1 MSKSFRSFCR
11 SINNC
16 RAGRKVTTR
25 KRSNFERGGED
36 RFPEITTWAAAFVI
50 PRQNNV
56 TIFESFFAFRNRTCR
71 SFYRWHVV
79 AFFFPLWIPSSEEV
93 PCSPVSAP
101 RRNVQSEIGAVG
113 SRSAQTSIKLC
124 RRSVLSI
131 VQKWLA
137 CCRWGDSIECGVWI
151 VPSGV

>member
-36 RFPEITTWAAAFVI
+36 RFPEITTRAAAFVI

-79 AFFFPLWIPSSEEV
+79 AFFPPSEFRVPKKSLVLRCQPLGGMFNL
-93 PCSPVSAP
+93 
-101 RRNVQSEIGAVG
+101 RL
-113 SRSAQTSIKLC
+113 AQ
-124 RRSVLSI
+124 SVL
-131 VQKWLA
+131 VQRKLQLNFVVEV
-137 CCRWGDSIECGVWI
+137 CYR
-151 VPSGV
+151 

>member
-1 MSKSFRSFCR
+1 MSKSLRSFCG

-36 RFPEITTWAAAFVI
+36 RFPEITTPAAAFVV

-79 AFFFPLWIPSSEEV
+79 AFFFFFFSKKSLVLRCQPLGGMFNLRLS
-93 PCSPVSAP
+93 
-101 RRNVQSEIGAVG
+101 Q
-113 SRSAQTSIKLC
+113 
-124 RRSVLSI
+124 SVL
-131 VQKWLA
+131 VQRKLQLNFVVEV
-137 CCRWGDSIECGVWI
+137 CYR
-151 VPSGV
+151 